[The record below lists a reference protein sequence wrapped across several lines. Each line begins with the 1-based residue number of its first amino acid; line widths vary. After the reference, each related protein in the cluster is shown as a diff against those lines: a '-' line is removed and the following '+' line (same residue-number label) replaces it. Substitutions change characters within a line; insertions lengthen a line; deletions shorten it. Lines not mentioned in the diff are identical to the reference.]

1 MSKQNY
7 LVDKETER
15 KIDSLISKMTLQEK
29 IGQLNQV
36 GPSPVG
42 GFEIPV
48 RELQLML
55 DAGKISKEEFDSETS
70 GKCWDAHENEVRE
83 GKIGSFLGILGAES
97 CNRMQKIAVEES
109 RLGIPLL
116 FGLDVIHGYHTIF
129 PIPLAEACSW
139 NLEAFE
145 KSAAIAAAEARA
157 CGINW
162 TFAPMVD
169 IARDAR
175 WGRIAEGAGEDTY
188 LTSLFAAAKV
198 RGFQGDD
205 LSRTDKI
212 AACAKHFTAYGAC
225 IGGRDY
231 NSADISPQ
239 TLWETY
245 LPPFKAA
252 ADAGVSTFMGA
263 FNDINGIPC
272 TTNPY
277 LYKDIL
283 RDKWG
288 FNGFVVSDAGA
299 IKECVDHA
307 TAEDMK
313 DASAQAINAGM
324 DMDMNSFCYTA
335 YLEELVRENKVTEEN
350 IDNAVRRILRIKY
363 KLGLFENP
371 YIDEELNKSICLSKE
386 YREAARDI
394 SRRSIVLLKNNGIL
408 PLDKGKKIAVVGELA
423 DSRHNML
430 GTWRCVGNAE
440 NVVSITDALKANNI
454 SFTYGECCKVDG
466 KLNTEELKNTV
477 KDAELVI
484 AVVGEYI
491 EMSGEAA
498 SLSNIGLHGE
508 QDKMLAALKE
518 MGIPFVTVLING
530 RPLAVSHAND
540 VSDALV
546 EAWNLGVEAGNAI
559 CDILFGSYNP
569 SGRLTATFPNSTGEC
584 PTYYNHTPTGRPTS
598 EIWHTCKYKD
608 APLKPLF
615 PFGFGLSYTDYS
627 YENLE
632 TEVCKEKI
640 TLKVNVT
647 NTGNTAGEETVQAYV
662 HDKVAARERPVRELK
677 AFKKVYLKPG
687 ETERVTLE
695 IDKKSL
701 GFYNM
706 QMEYIVEAGKFDVF
720 VGHDST
726 AELSATLF
734 ISE

>member
-231 NSADISPQ
+231 NSADISLQ

-283 RDKWG
+283 RDRWG

-371 YIDEELNKSICLSKE
+371 YIDEELNKSICLSRE

-440 NVVSITDALKANNI
+440 NAVSITDALKANNI

-477 KDAELVI
+477 RGAELVI

-518 MGIPFVTVLING
+518 TGIPFVTVLING

-559 CDILFGSYNP
+559 CDVLFGSYNP
-569 SGRLTATFPNSTGEC
+569 SGRLTATFPNRTGEC

-627 YENLE
+627 YEKLE
-632 TEVCKEKI
+632 AEVGKEKI

-662 HDKVAARERPVRELK
+662 HDRVASRERPVRELK

-706 QMEYIVEAGKFDVF
+706 QMEYIVEAGEFEVF

>member
-231 NSADISPQ
+231 NSADISLQ

-371 YIDEELNKSICLSKE
+371 YIDEELNKSICLSRE

-440 NVVSITDALKANNI
+440 NAVSITDALKASNI

-477 KDAELVI
+477 KGAELVI

-598 EIWHTCKYKD
+598 EIWHTCKYMD